1 MPEGL
6 YDSDVGLPSQGEAV
20 TDSKGSRLPGLQD
33 YNYSAADSS
42 FCGDDISS
50 EAGNLSSPNILS
62 TSPSSDKQ
70 SSAISYIT
78 GGGEAVLSSFSRYVN
93 RSQARASMVTPPSPE
108 LQQHHTD
115 SKFHDRDRCFNL
127 GMGGNTEGFRSGTV
141 VNRGGSDAHKFPGAT
156 GCILSNSSL
165 LQGQIPSQNS
175 SEDGQ
180 CIHKGTQTTW
190 EGYTQG
196 SRMHLLPKYGSG
208 A

>member
-50 EAGNLSSPNILS
+50 EAGNLSSPIILS

-78 GGGEAVLSSFSRYVN
+78 RGGEAVLSSFSRYVN
-93 RSQARASMVTPPSPE
+93 RSQAKASMVAQNYNNSPLIANSMIE
-108 LQQHHTD
+108 TD
-115 SKFHDRDRCFNL
+115 ASTW
-127 GMGGNTEGFRSGTV
+127 GW
-141 VNRGGSDAHKFPGAT
+141 GAT
-156 GCILSNSSL
+156 L
-165 LQGQIPSQNS
+165 
-175 SEDGQ
+175 
-180 CIHKGTQTTW
+180 K
-190 EGYTQG
+190 
-196 SRMHLLPKYGSG
+196 GSG
-208 A
+208 PEKGGLW